1 MKYYKLLP
9 LLVMLSLIQG
19 CAAVVVAG
27 AATSAVSSAN
37 DRRSIGTQI
46 DDNTIEFKANS
57 ALGTVESLEKTAR
70 IVVKSVNGVLLV
82 VGQSPNEQLR
92 TQVATALKK
101 VDGVKQLHNQVR
113 IGNMTNMSTQTVD
126 TWITTKVKLKLLTA
140 EDINSHNISVLTE
153 NAEVYLM
160 GLVTET
166 EAQKAVEVA
175 RNISGVA
182 KVIKVF
188 EIL

>member
-1 MKYYKLLP
+1 MKVTTLLP
-9 LLVMLSLIQG
+9 LLLTLGLLHG

-27 AATSAVSSAN
+27 AGTAAVSSAN
-37 DRRSIGTQI
+37 DRRTIGTQI
-46 DDNTIEFKANS
+46 DDNTIEFKAKT
-57 ALGTVESLEKTAR
+57 ALKEVQALEKIAR
-70 IVVKSVNGVLLV
+70 VIVKSVNGNLLV

-92 TQVATALKK
+92 TMAVKALEKIE
-101 VDGVKQLHNQVR
+101 GVKRIHNQIR
-113 IGNMTNMSTQTVD
+113 IGNATNMSTQTVD
-126 TWITTKVKLKLLTA
+126 TWITTKVKLKLLAT

-160 GLVTET
+160 GLVTED
-166 EAQKAVEVA
+166 EADKAVEVA